1 MKDTKSEILLG
12 ALKKAIENDHSDLAS
27 SLLHIKGYD
36 TDPRSDAEHICRAIY
51 NRADDTI
58 QLLLDENFACNSSD
72 AVSRLFHSLSYCSS
86 DLSAYV
92 RVLDA
97 LGKEAITKY
106 VNELTHAALA
116 KKTSYISHPLALF
129 SATYLDSDEALRRY
143 QTLLSYIDFDEI
155 SEDDFVSA
163 FYFENLKEGSH
174 SVLALEKAKEAGLF
188 DSMREENRV
197 KLFKYL
203 SSSHSTDAIN
213 HCFVNGIFNINDLD
227 EVDDSE
233 ISFFLISE
241 LHYAGINIKPLLIK
255 AFGNGKGDKIK
266 SFITN
271 ITNDISQGS
280 AHFSHPALTFY
291 CDIVSGNF
299 TIEYDSLKDVFFKAA
314 ISTDNIQVLT
324 YMLDKIL
331 TDGKSAGEFLLDEDR
346 LSMLSRPFSRFSS
359 RVSHELLSMISKH
372 PAYIEFVSKS
382 NQEAEIKS
390 DQESIS
396 KNYYKQFDTMY
407 LFLSSQDDDLPYT
420 SQLMK
425 SARPNRDVIYALI
438 RRTMEQ
444 RPQETDYAKAR
455 QLLCILSDY
464 IDEDMRDYFIQRKY
478 WYEPSGFSFAKEFS
492 ALEKTS
498 KEASSNAK
506 RFEKLIN
513 IALSPEKHFYE
524 YLSRISGLKNPH
536 ERLQE
541 CMKLRG
547 VDPSSLL
554 FDENVNDPAKALIA
568 EILS

>member
-1 MKDTKSEILLG
+1 
-12 ALKKAIENDHSDLAS
+12 
-27 SLLHIKGYD
+27 
-36 TDPRSDAEHICRAIY
+36 
-51 NRADDTI
+51 
-58 QLLLDENFACNSSD
+58 
-72 AVSRLFHSLSYCSS
+72 
-86 DLSAYV
+86 
-92 RVLDA
+92 
-97 LGKEAITKY
+97 
-106 VNELTHAALA
+106 
-116 KKTSYISHPLALF
+116 
-129 SATYLDSDEALRRY
+129 
-143 QTLLSYIDFDEI
+143 
-155 SEDDFVSA
+155 
-163 FYFENLKEGSH
+163 
-174 SVLALEKAKEAGLF
+174 
-188 DSMREENRV
+188 
-197 KLFKYL
+197 
-203 SSSHSTDAIN
+203 
-213 HCFVNGIFNINDLD
+213 
-227 EVDDSE
+227 
-233 ISFFLISE
+233 
-241 LHYAGINIKPLLIK
+241 
-255 AFGNGKGDKIK
+255 
-266 SFITN
+266 
-271 ITNDISQGS
+271 
-280 AHFSHPALTFY
+280 
-291 CDIVSGNF
+291 
-299 TIEYDSLKDVFFKAA
+299 
-314 ISTDNIQVLT
+314 
-324 YMLDKIL
+324 
-331 TDGKSAGEFLLDEDR
+331 
-346 LSMLSRPFSRFSS
+346 
-359 RVSHELLSMISKH
+359 MISKH